1 MTWGDLFK
9 EIKRTLKEPNTDVVD
24 SGHCSDAEYLRR
36 ANICQRK
43 IVGFTGCLKQ
53 TDIATVSVV
62 GQAEYSKPTN
72 CLRWIRLTYDDKRLY
87 PISRD
92 DLDISASTGIIS
104 SPWVDS
110 QGTPT
115 NYYKT
120 FSTYGLYYKPD
131 TAGLIITEEYAL
143 KPTDLV
149 NSDSVPFNGTTILE
163 DYQELIISYVV
174 WRCLLEDGKELF
186 KEHKNDF
193 IQGMLNLKRVV
204 NVKFD
209 EDLGTFTLLKQRQAT
224 TKFPLPLWS

>member
-9 EIKRTLKEPNTDVVD
+9 EIKRTLKEPKTDVVD
-24 SGHCSDAEYLRR
+24 SGHWTDAEYLRR
-36 ANICQRK
+36 ANIGQRK

-53 TDIATVSVV
+53 TDITTVSVAN
-62 GQAEYSKPTN
+62 QAEYSKPTN
-72 CLRWIRLTYDDKRLY
+72 CLRWIRLTYDNKRLY

-92 DLDISASTGIIS
+92 DLDIMASAGQIN

-110 QGTPT
+110 AGTPT

-120 FSTYGLYYKPD
+120 FTTYGLYYKPD
-131 TAGLIITEEYAL
+131 TADKIITEEYAL

-149 NSDSVPFNGTTILE
+149 NASSVPFNGTTILE
-163 DYQELIISYVV
+163 DYQELIISYVI
-174 WRCLLEDGKELF
+174 WRCLLEDEKDLF

-193 IQGMLNLKRVV
+193 IQGILNLKRVM

-209 EDLGTFTLLKQRQAT
+209 EDLGTFTLLKQRVSNA
-224 TKFPLPLWS
+224 KFPLPLWG